1 MRVCISAGL
10 SNDWQLNLFFRYF
23 YFSFAYLQVSSRA
36 ESPFSPGASH
46 ATIRD
51 VERTQN
57 MVGASLAQPTTHAV
71 FNGKLLDVAIWN
83 M

>member
-1 MRVCISAGL
+1 MSVCISAGL
-10 SNDWQLNLFFRYF
+10 SNDWLLIFFF
-23 YFSFAYLQVSSRA
+23 VISFTYLQVSPRT

-57 MVGASLAQPTTHAV
+57 VVGASLAQPSTHAV
-71 FNGKLLDVAIWN
+71 FNGKLLDFAIWN

>member
-1 MRVCISAGL
+1 MSVCISAGL
-10 SNDWQLNLFFRYF
+10 SNDFQLTFFFRH
-23 YFSFAYLQVSSRA
+23 FSFAYLQVSPRT
-36 ESPFSPGASH
+36 ESPFSPDASH

-57 MVGASLAQPTTHAV
+57 VVGASLAQPSTHAV
-71 FNGKLLDVAIWN
+71 FNGKILDVAIWN